1 MTFLTSQLSLA
12 SAIIPP
18 DIAWSALMPVLILCG
33 AGILLLTVVSVVPK
47 DLSTVFFATYTALAA
62 IASVIS
68 AIPLWV
74 RVQDSDR
81 GSFATIAGAFGVD
94 GFSLLITM
102 LILVSVLLVACL
114 SSEYLIHDGIT
125 GPEPFALLM
134 LSAAGGIIMASAN
147 DLIILFLGLEVL
159 SIAAYVLASMDLR
172 RVQSQ
177 EAGMKYFVL
186 GAFASG
192 FLLYGIALIY
202 GATGSTSMVAIRDF
216 LDTGS
221 LTKDALLL
229 TGLAMTL
236 IGLGFKVAAAP
247 FHFWTPDVYEGS
259 PTPFVAFMASAVK
272 AAGFAALIRVFYGA
286 FQSYQA
292 DWKPIIYGLAIA
304 TLLIGSLMAI
314 VQTDVKR
321 MLAYSSI
328 SHAGYLLV
336 GVQSGSE
343 NGVSSVSFYLVTY
356 MFMVIGSF
364 TVVSVVSE
372 RSGGKTSL
380 EEFEGLSGRRPILAV
395 AFTIFLLGQAG
406 VPLTTGFFAKFYV
419 IEAAVESSSYGL
431 AVSAMVAAVV
441 AAFLYLR
448 ILVKV
453 WLSPSSESGSVSTRE
468 ARANIPISIQVGF
481 VLVVTAG
488 FTLVFGIWP
497 HPLVELAR
505 DALPVLTSS

>member
-1 MTFLTSQLSLA
+1 
-12 SAIIPP
+12 
-18 DIAWSALMPVLILCG
+18 
-33 AGILLLTVVSVVPK
+33 
-47 DLSTVFFATYTALAA
+47 
-62 IASVIS
+62 
-68 AIPLWV
+68 
-74 RVQDSDR
+74 
-81 GSFATIAGAFGVD
+81 
-94 GFSLLITM
+94 
-102 LILVSVLLVACL
+102 
-114 SSEYLIHDGIT
+114 
-125 GPEPFALLM
+125 
-134 LSAAGGIIMASAN
+134 
-147 DLIILFLGLEVL
+147 
-159 SIAAYVLASMDLR
+159 
-172 RVQSQ
+172 
-177 EAGMKYFVL
+177 
-186 GAFASG
+186 
-192 FLLYGIALIY
+192 
-202 GATGSTSMVAIRDF
+202 
-216 LDTGS
+216 LDTGL

-259 PTPFVAFMASAVK
+259 PTPFVAYMASAVK

-304 TLLIGSLMAI
+304 TLIIGSLMAI

-356 MFMVIGSF
+356 TFMVIGSF
-364 TVVSVVSE
+364 TVVSVVGG

-380 EEFEGLSGRRPILAV
+380 EEFEGLSGQRPILAAV
-395 AFTIFLLGQAG
+395 FTIFLLGQAG

-431 AVSAMVAAVV
+431 AVSAMVAAVI

-448 ILVKV
+448 ILIKV
-453 WLSPSSESGSVSTRE
+453 WLSTSSESGPVSTRQ
-468 ARANIPISIQVGF
+468 ARANIPIAIQVGF
-481 VLVVTAG
+481 VLAVTAG

-505 DALPVLTSS
+505 DALPVLTSG

>member
-114 SSEYLIHDGIT
+114 SSEYLIHDGIS

-314 VQTDVKR
+314 VQIDVKR

-343 NGVSSVSFYLVTY
+343 NGVSSVSF
-356 MFMVIGSF
+356 
-364 TVVSVVSE
+364 
-372 RSGGKTSL
+372 
-380 EEFEGLSGRRPILAV
+380 
-395 AFTIFLLGQAG
+395 
-406 VPLTTGFFAKFYV
+406 
-419 IEAAVESSSYGL
+419 
-431 AVSAMVAAVV
+431 
-441 AAFLYLR
+441 
-448 ILVKV
+448 
-453 WLSPSSESGSVSTRE
+453 
-468 ARANIPISIQVGF
+468 
-481 VLVVTAG
+481 
-488 FTLVFGIWP
+488 
-497 HPLVELAR
+497 
-505 DALPVLTSS
+505 

>member
-1 MTFLTSQLSLA
+1 
-12 SAIIPP
+12 
-18 DIAWSALMPVLILCG
+18 
-33 AGILLLTVVSVVPK
+33 
-47 DLSTVFFATYTALAA
+47 
-62 IASVIS
+62 
-68 AIPLWV
+68 
-74 RVQDSDR
+74 
-81 GSFATIAGAFGVD
+81 
-94 GFSLLITM
+94 
-102 LILVSVLLVACL
+102 
-114 SSEYLIHDGIT
+114 
-125 GPEPFALLM
+125 
-134 LSAAGGIIMASAN
+134 
-147 DLIILFLGLEVL
+147 
-159 SIAAYVLASMDLR
+159 
-172 RVQSQ
+172 
-177 EAGMKYFVL
+177 
-186 GAFASG
+186 
-192 FLLYGIALIY
+192 
-202 GATGSTSMVAIRDF
+202 
-216 LDTGS
+216 
-221 LTKDALLL
+221 
-229 TGLAMTL
+229 
-236 IGLGFKVAAAP
+236 
-247 FHFWTPDVYEGS
+247 
-259 PTPFVAFMASAVK
+259 
-272 AAGFAALIRVFYGA
+272 
-286 FQSYQA
+286 
-292 DWKPIIYGLAIA
+292 
-304 TLLIGSLMAI
+304 MAI